1 MSLKFNDAK
10 TDFEGETPKAVIT
23 AIFFESAMGT
33 GTDYDTWWDYQARLL
48 KERHDITL
56 PSRDTPGA
64 HEVLLHSLVK
74 IGVLDVG
81 PRVPETPAGK
91 PAPPTGG
98 PA

>member
-23 AIFFESAMGT
+23 AIFFQSATATGT
-33 GTDYDTWWDYQARLL
+33 GFDDWWAYQAKLL
-48 KERHDITL
+48 QERHGITL
-56 PSRDTPGA
+56 PSADTPGA
-64 HEVLLHSLVK
+64 HETLLHSLVK

-81 PRVPETPAGK
+81 PR
-91 PAPPTGG
+91 APQVRNKAEGG